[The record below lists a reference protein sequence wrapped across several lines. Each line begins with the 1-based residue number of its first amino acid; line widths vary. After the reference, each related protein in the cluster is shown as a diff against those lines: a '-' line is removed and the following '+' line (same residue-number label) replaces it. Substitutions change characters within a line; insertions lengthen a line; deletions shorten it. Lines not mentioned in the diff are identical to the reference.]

1 LPRNP
6 PDLRAW
12 LENLLSCIQ
21 EKIVFNAS
29 HHHTM
34 TSSEI
39 ISTYFSAFNRGDTFA
54 MLELVSD
61 DIAHHVNQGGIRK
74 GKAAFAEFNAHMT
87 RCYREKLEDIVIF
100 SSSDPTRAS
109 AEFIVH
115 GEYLTTDE
123 GLPAANGQ
131 TYQLPAGSFFTIIDG
146 KISRITTYYNLQD
159 WLDQITA

>member
-1 LPRNP
+1 
-6 PDLRAW
+6 
-12 LENLLSCIQ
+12 
-21 EKIVFNAS
+21 
-29 HHHTM
+29 M